1 MEEIIREETISIPQE
16 LMIMMGWDENT
27 ELKVTID
34 GNSLILE
41 EDTDDDS

>member
-1 MEEIIREETISIPQE
+1 MEEISLPQE

-34 GNSLILE
+34 GDSLILE
-41 EDTDDDS
+41 EDDGDE